1 MARLW
6 LALLALT
13 VCLWPG
19 LASATTGGDEPLQV
33 LGFAPG
39 EGKVYLL
46 RVIDDGGED
55 LPQLYYVKVDGPH
68 AGRVVTVRSWYRE
81 LSDPDVDYDAAV
93 ARFERK
99 LARLRRRLRPAETI
113 APVCTA
119 KVTVT
124 RRTPVADPWDPAW
137 DTEYELDVSVSH
149 PSTPAATIHRTVIAY
164 EPSAEVV
171 AEIRIPDAAIAVV
184 LVRWFSDP
192 YEHGYHTDFAV
203 GVPLGA
209 RAIAQGKTAPRV
221 TYHPYGER

>member
-1 MARLW
+1 MPRLW
-6 LALLALT
+6 LALVALT

-19 LASATTGGDEPLQV
+19 LASATTGGDEPLEV

-39 EGKVYLL
+39 EDKVYLL
-46 RVIDDGGED
+46 REIDDGGED
-55 LPQLYYVKVDGPH
+55 LPQLYYVMVDGPN

-81 LSDPDVDYDAAV
+81 FADPDVDYDAAV
-93 ARFERK
+93 VRFERK
-99 LARLRRRLRPAETI
+99 LARLRTRLRDVATI

-119 KVTVT
+119 EVAVS

-137 DTEYELDVSVSH
+137 DTEYELQVSVSH
-149 PSTPAATIHRTVIAY
+149 PSAPSTVVRRTVVAF
-164 EPSAEVV
+164 EPSVRVV
-171 AEIRIPDAAIAVV
+171 AEIRIPDKAIAVV

-209 RAIAQGKTAPRV
+209 RAIAKGNTAPRV
-221 TYHPYGER
+221 TYHPYGEP